1 MINVRKAQSENA
13 IACVVIVNNWI
24 SKTKEMPKLFN
35 KIELEQMIKEAI
47 PLRVVWL
54 VCNPAKG
61 YISLNRQTLQIM
73 GLYTLEPG
81 NGLGKILLDK
91 VKLNRSYLH
100 LWSHSFNKKAHN
112 FYQREGFSVIGKK
125 EKGDDGLPEIHFEW
139 KRNRCDWRLL

>member
-13 IACVVIVNNWI
+13 VECAVIVNNWI

-47 PLRVVWL
+47 PLREVWL

-73 GLYTLEPG
+73 GLYKLEPG

-112 FYQREGFSVIGKK
+112 FYQREGFSVIGEK

-139 KRNRCDWRLL
+139 KRN

>member
-1 MINVRKAQSENA
+1 MRKVQSENA

-47 PLRVVWL
+47 PNREVWL
-54 VCNPAKG
+54 ICNPAKG
-61 YISLNRQTLQIM
+61 YIALNQQTLQIM

>member
-1 MINVRKAQSENA
+1 MRKAQSENVTE
-13 IACVVIVNNWI
+13 CVVIVNNWI

-47 PLRVVWL
+47 PLKEVWL

-81 NGLGKILLDK
+81 NGLGKIYTINYLK
-91 VKLNRSYLH
+91 V
-100 LWSHSFNKKAHN
+100 
-112 FYQREGFSVIGKK
+112 
-125 EKGDDGLPEIHFEW
+125 
-139 KRNRCDWRLL
+139 

>member
-1 MINVRKAQSENA
+1 MINVRKAKSENA
-13 IACVVIVNNWI
+13 LECAVIVNNWI
-24 SKTKEMPKLFN
+24 SITKEMPKLFS

-47 PLRVVWL
+47 PLREVWL
-54 VCNPAKG
+54 ACSPAKG
-61 YISLNRQTLQIM
+61 YISLNQQTLQIM

-100 LWSHSFNKKAHN
+100 LWSHSFNKKAHK
-112 FYQREGFSVIGKK
+112 FYQREGFSVIGEK

-139 KRNRCDWRLL
+139 KRN

>member
-1 MINVRKAQSENA
+1 MRKAQSENA

-100 LWSHSFNKKAHN
+100 LWSHSFNKKAHK
-112 FYQREGFSVIGKK
+112 FYEREGFNIIGEK
-125 EKGDDGLPEIHFEW
+125 EKGDDGLSETHFEW
-139 KRNRCDWRLL
+139 KRNV

>member
-1 MINVRKAQSENA
+1 MRKAQSENA

>member
-1 MINVRKAQSENA
+1 VINVRKAQSENA
-13 IACVVIVNNWI
+13 LECAVIISNWI
-24 SKTKEMPKLFN
+24 SKTKEMPRLFS

-47 PLRVVWL
+47 PLREVWL

-61 YISLNRQTLQIM
+61 YISLNQQTLQIV

-100 LWSHSFNKKAHN
+100 LWSHSFNKKAHK
-112 FYQREGFSVIGKK
+112 FYQREGFSVTGEK

-139 KRNRCDWRLL
+139 KRN

>member
-13 IACVVIVNNWI
+13 VECAVIVNNWI

-47 PLRVVWL
+47 PLREVWL
-54 VCNPAKG
+54 ACSPAKG
-61 YISLNRQTLQIM
+61 YISLNQQTLQIM

-100 LWSHSFNKKAHN
+100 LWSHSFNKKAHK
-112 FYQREGFSVIGKK
+112 FYQREGFSVIGEK

-139 KRNRCDWRLL
+139 KRN

>member
-1 MINVRKAQSENA
+1 MRKAQSENA

-100 LWSHSFNKKAHN
+100 LWRHSFNKKAHN

-125 EKGDDGLPEIHFEW
+125 EKGDDGLPENHFEW